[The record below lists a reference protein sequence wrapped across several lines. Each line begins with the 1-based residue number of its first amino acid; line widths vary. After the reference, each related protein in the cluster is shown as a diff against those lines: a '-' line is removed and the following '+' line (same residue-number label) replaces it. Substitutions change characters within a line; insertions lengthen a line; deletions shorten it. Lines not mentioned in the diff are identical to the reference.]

1 LVEAVNRMTGEWI
14 QGCADES
21 SVFCAPSAWPL
32 LALLAHAAEG
42 QGRKELEHAVGVP
55 AGDGRI
61 GALELLGLLREMA
74 AVRSALGIWA
84 ADECPLDPAW
94 TSGLPSGT
102 VGRLSGDAVVDKLL
116 LDSWAREHTDGLID
130 KMPIEINDEMLL
142 VLAAAMSV
150 RTRWVRPFTDGGFPF
165 ECEAGPWQGRRYSR
179 LTRVTRIVDRLNV
192 ASTDHGEITRL
203 ELLGTHGI
211 TVHLVIGEEGRPA
224 REVLQ
229 GGLAARTG
237 CGRKGSELRVGES
250 APGLTVERVPDDE
263 PDDRLV
269 ILTPRFRVEAEHDL
283 LKRPE
288 VFGLAAVTSTDR
300 GHFPAISPKP
310 LAISQAKQ
318 SAMAEFTAEGFE
330 AAAVTAMAAVGAGMR
345 PVPPRRVKEIRV
357 ELDRPFGFFAS
368 HRTSGLILAAGWVA
382 EPEPYLPTFDEL

>member
-1 LVEAVNRMTGEWI
+1 
-14 QGCADES
+14 
-21 SVFCAPSAWPL
+21 
-32 LALLAHAAEG
+32 
-42 QGRKELEHAVGVP
+42 
-55 AGDGRI
+55 
-61 GALELLGLLREMA
+61 
-74 AVRSALGIWA
+74 
-84 ADECPLDPAW
+84 
-94 TSGLPSGT
+94 
-102 VGRLSGDAVVDKLL
+102 
-116 LDSWAREHTDGLID
+116 
-130 KMPIEINDEMLL
+130 
-142 VLAAAMSV
+142 
-150 RTRWVRPFTDGGFPF
+150 
-165 ECEAGPWQGRRYSR
+165 
-179 LTRVTRIVDRLNV
+179 
-192 ASTDHGEITRL
+192 
-203 ELLGTHGI
+203 
-211 TVHLVIGEEGRPA
+211 VHLVIGEEGRPA